1 MDDKKKI
8 TIKDVA
14 KHACVGLGTVS
25 RAINGASGISP
36 KTRKRVF
43 ESIKE
48 LGYTPDVIAQSMR
61 SNKYKNIAFFIDI
74 SNVAFSKIAKGI
86 QYELDNLGYILSLCD
101 IGDKNV
107 IEKVMT
113 FMNGRKFDG
122 IILSL
127 PREDDQELHQFFS
140 SIKIPIVTL
149 DRDIP
154 DIPAG
159 ITTDYFSSV
168 KKATHYLLS
177 LGHKGIALIGGS
189 RHIRPTRV
197 SIDAFQEAYN
207 EKSIPCPEDLILE
220 GQLTSEFGRRAI
232 YDLLPKI
239 RSGQV
244 SAIFT
249 LNNQIFQGV
258 LHVLREN
265 NLEYPKDIS
274 LITFEDYELTQL
286 LNPSVTVI
294 RRPLL
299 EMGKSVSRILI
310 KYIEEPDLYGKI
322 APSVIPTE
330 FIIRD
335 SCKFL

>member
-1 MDDKKKI
+1 MNEKKI

-25 RAINGASGISP
+25 RAINGSGGISA
-36 KTRKRVF
+36 KTKNKVF

-61 SNKYKNIAFFIDI
+61 TNRYKKIAFFIDI
-74 SNVAFSKIAKGI
+74 SNVAFSQIAKGI
-86 QYELDNLGYILSLCD
+86 QYELDNLGYTLSLCD

-107 IEKVMT
+107 MEKVIT
-113 FMNGRKFDG
+113 FMSGGRFDG

-127 PREDDQELHQFFS
+127 PREDDRELHEFFS
-140 SIKIPIVTL
+140 SCKVPIVTL

-154 DIPAG
+154 GLPAG
-159 ITTDYFSSV
+159 IVTDYFSSV
-168 KKATHYLLS
+168 KKATNYLLS
-177 LGHKGIALIGGS
+177 LGHKGIALVGGS
-189 RHIRPTRV
+189 RQIRPTRV
-197 SIDAFQEAYN
+197 SIEAFQEAYS
-207 EKSIPCPEDLILE
+207 EKNITCPEYLIME
-220 GQLTSEFGRRAI
+220 GQLTNEFGRRAM

-239 RSGQV
+239 RNGKV

-249 LNNQIFQGV
+249 LNNQIFQGMF
-258 LHVLREN
+258 HVIREN
-265 NLEYPKDIS
+265 NLEYPTDIS

-286 LNPSVTVI
+286 LKPSVTVI

-299 EMGKSVSRILI
+299 EMGKSVSRILV
-310 KYIEEPDLYGKI
+310 KYIEKPDLYGKLS
-322 APSVIPTE
+322 PSVIPTE

-335 SCKFL
+335 SCKAL